1 MPVVNQW
8 LVPPTITDSSG
19 RSTTAPGPCWVT
31 TWLGR
36 SLPTFGLRGLSTSV
50 IASSGHREF
59 GVEQVHVDLALHLA
73 QRSRCLEDTL
83 LDPVLL
89 GVEEVALGGAGLLR
103 LRTEAAAGVAELV
116 GLSDIAPPIEVC
128 QDLFPGLRR
137 HLSATGDGPGALR
150 DQFDRF
156 LDPRIRRVELCSVLF
171 AGECGVPEPDQRGE
185 DALETLVAGPG

>member
-1 MPVVNQW
+1 MPLVNQW
-8 LVPPTITDSSG
+8 LVPPRITDSSG

-31 TWLGR
+31 T
-36 SLPTFGLRGLSTSV
+36 FGLRGLSTSV
-50 IASSGHREF
+50 IASSGHREL

-89 GVEEVALGGAGLLR
+89 GVEQVALVGVGLLR

-128 QDLFPGLRR
+128 QDFFPGLRR
-137 HLSATGDGPGALR
+137 HLSATG
-150 DQFDRF
+150 
-156 LDPRIRRVELCSVLF
+156 
-171 AGECGVPEPDQRGE
+171 
-185 DALETLVAGPG
+185 